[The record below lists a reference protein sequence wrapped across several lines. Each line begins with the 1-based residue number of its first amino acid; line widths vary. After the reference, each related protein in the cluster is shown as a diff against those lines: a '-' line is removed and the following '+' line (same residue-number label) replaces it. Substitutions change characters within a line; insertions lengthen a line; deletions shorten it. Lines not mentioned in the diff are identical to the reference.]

1 MKLTKKDFFT
11 IPNILSYFRILLIPF
26 INWSYCAIE
35 NHILTIVLIFIS
47 ALSDMCDGYIARRF
61 NMISDF
67 GKFIDPV
74 ADWLTQ
80 FSLVICV
87 LFKYQIVWLILMLF
101 VLRQILMFVM
111 GLVVYKRIGKVN
123 SSRWYGKANTVI
135 LHSTMAIMILFPT
148 IHPFVVNGLVSIS
161 SIAIVSSLILYG
173 IFYYK
178 LVKGFNKK
186 IETMIDIDK

>member
-1 MKLTKKDFFT
+1 MKFTKKDFFT

-26 INWSYCAIE
+26 IIWSYCAIE

-80 FSLVICV
+80 FALVICV
-87 LFKYQIVWLILMLF
+87 LFKYQIVWLILILF
-101 VLRQILMFVM
+101 VLRQIFMFVM
-111 GLVVYKRIGKVN
+111 GLIVYKRIGKVN